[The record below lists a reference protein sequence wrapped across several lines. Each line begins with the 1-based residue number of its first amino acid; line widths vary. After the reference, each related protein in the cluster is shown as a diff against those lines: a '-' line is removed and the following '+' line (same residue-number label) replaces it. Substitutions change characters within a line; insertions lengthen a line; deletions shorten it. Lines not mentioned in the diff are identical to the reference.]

1 MHSQPAVIFKRK
13 WSTFAVLGIFALSTA
28 IMGWLCLSRHTPSWT
43 AMGTAITVL
52 ALGFSARLFLIF
64 ARPYIHLTDNEV
76 MVYRGA
82 FPIPT
87 HYSLMDIHSA
97 HTNHPETYI
106 ELIGRDA
113 SDSVRIDL
121 HPLDKADRI
130 RFIFLV
136 ESSINRKFSH
146 KPSAVTQPA
155 E

>member
-13 WSTFAVLGIFALSTA
+13 GSTFAVLGILALAAAIIGSFCLIRQTA
-28 IMGWLCLSRHTPSWT
+28 TWT
-43 AMGTAITVL
+43 AAGAVMMIL
-52 ALGFSARLFLIF
+52 ALGFSARVLMIF
-64 ARPYIHLTDNEV
+64 SRPYIHLTDNQV
-76 MVYRGA
+76 TVYRGV
-82 FPIPT
+82 FPTPT
-87 HYSLMDIHSA
+87 HYSLLHIHGA

-113 SDSVRIDL
+113 SDSIRIDL

-146 KPSAVTQPA
+146 QHSKAAQSV

>member
-1 MHSQPAVIFKRK
+1 M
-13 WSTFAVLGIFALSTA
+13 L
-28 IMGWLCLSRHTPSWT
+28 
-43 AMGTAITVL
+43 VL
-52 ALGFSARLFLIF
+52 ALGFSARFLMIF
-64 ARPYIHLTDNEV
+64 ARPYLHLTDNQV
-76 MVYRGA
+76 TVYRGV

-113 SDSVRIDL
+113 SDPVRIDL

-146 KPSAVTQPA
+146 KPSTAARPA
-155 E
+155 G

>member
-13 WSTFAVLGIFALSTA
+13 RSTFAILGILALSAA
-28 IMGWLCLSRHTPSWT
+28 IIGLLCLPRQTTVWT
-43 AMGTAITVL
+43 AMGAAMLVL
-52 ALGFSARLFLIF
+52 ALGLSVRVLMIFS
-64 ARPYIHLTDNEV
+64 RPYIHLTDLQV
-76 MVYRGA
+76 TVYRGI
-82 FPIPT
+82 FPVPF
-87 HYSLMDIHSA
+87 HHSLKDIHSA
-97 HTNHPETYI
+97 HTNRPETYI

-146 KPSAVTQPA
+146 QHAKAAQPA

>member
-13 WSTFAVLGIFALSTA
+13 GSTFAVLGILTLSAA
-28 IMGWLCLSRHTPSWT
+28 IIGSLCLYRQT
-43 AMGTAITVL
+43 AAGTAIGASMIAFAV
-52 ALGFSARLFLIF
+52 GFSARFLMIF
-64 ARPYIHLTDNEV
+64 ARPYIHLTDNQV
-76 MVYRGA
+76 TVYRGV

-87 HYSLMDIHSA
+87 HYSLKDIHSA

-146 KPSAVTQPA
+146 KHSATLQPV

>member
-13 WSTFAVLGIFALSTA
+13 GSTFAILGIMVVLTALFGS
-28 IMGWLCLSRHTPSWT
+28 LCLYRHTPAWT
-43 AMGTAITVL
+43 AMGAVMMVL
-52 ALGFSARLFLIF
+52 ALGLSARVLMIF
-64 ARPYIHLTDNEV
+64 ARPYLHLTDNQV
-76 MVYRGA
+76 TMYRGVLS
-82 FPIPT
+82 IPT
-87 HYSLMDIHSA
+87 RFPLIDIHSA

-106 ELIGRDA
+106 ELIGRDE

-146 KPSAVTQPA
+146 KHSAATQSAV
-155 E
+155 